1 MPRFIAF
8 YPALF
13 LILPESG
20 FPGAGTYS
28 QQRDTALL
36 FPMSI
41 TPRSSQSIPLIR
53 AIRTRSSVCAVA
65 AGHVCSD
72 PVEFVNPSYSANP
85 LLSNPST

>member
-8 YPALF
+8 HPALF

-28 QQRDTALL
+28 QQRDTALM

-41 TPRSSQSIPLIR
+41 TQIDPIDPRDQ
-53 AIRTRSSVCAVA
+53 RTRSSACAVA

-72 PVEFVNPSYSANP
+72 PIEFVNPSYSANP
-85 LLSNPST
+85 LPSNPSA

>member
-8 YPALF
+8 HPALF

-20 FPGAGTYS
+20 FSGAGSYS

-41 TPRSSQSIPLIR
+41 TPPEC
-53 AIRTRSSVCAVA
+53 AI
-65 AGHVCSD
+65 D
-72 PVEFVNPSYSANP
+72 PMDPRDQHATIGVSGCGRPV
-85 LLSNPST
+85 LLELG